1 MGLGSWE
8 KKGFLFIFPLRL
20 FMERILPKDL
30 EAKMEKS
37 PEIGWSFLV
46 RRSIMKK
53 LEEIAFMEFFTSE
66 SEITEE
72 EAIKLGKELDKKL
85 IKLYE

>member
-1 MGLGSWE
+1 ME
-8 KKGFLFIFPLRL
+8 K
-20 FMERILPKDL
+20 MLPEDL
-30 EAKMEKS
+30 EAKIEEFS
-37 PEIGWSFLV
+37 EIGWVFLV

-85 IKLYE
+85 VKWY